1 MALRYD
7 GTCTACGSFVAA
19 RSKAWWDSA
28 GKLVTCLTCQPADS
42 SRLSPQPNSQRLRRL
57 MPFLADV
64 DARPAFPPPSVVDC
78 GVGGISA
85 AKEYE
90 RRSAKHAQQ
99 LETKWGTGRIG
110 RFAKFMSDEP
120 QSTTAWAKGADGERR
135 LAQRLTDELVDVAI
149 VLHDR
154 KVPGTCGNIDHLVI
168 GPTGVWV
175 VDAKNYNGRVEQ
187 RDVGGWLTTDKQL
200 YVNGRNQTKL
210 VTGLTWQV
218 EAVQAALAPIGFEH
232 TPVQPV
238 LCFVSS
244 EWGLFA
250 KPFRLDGTLVTWPT
264 KLLEQIRIAGPA
276 DQNLVETLARQLS
289 AKLPAS
295 T

>member
-7 GTCTACGSFVAA
+7 GTCAACGSSVGA

-28 GKLVTCLTCQPADS
+28 GKLVTCVSCLPADGYAS
-42 SRLSPQPNSQRLRRL
+42 TPPG
-57 MPFLADV
+57 LAAAQQADAVLAVV
-64 DARPAFPPPSVVDC
+64 DARPAFPPPCVLDC

-90 RRSAKHAQQ
+90 RRSAKHAHQI
-99 LETKWGTGRIG
+99 ESKWGTGRIG

-154 KVPGTCGNIDHLVI
+154 KVPGTRGNIDHLVI
-168 GPTGVWV
+168 APNGVWV

-210 VTGLTWQV
+210 ITGLTWQV
-218 EAVQAALAPIGFEH
+218 QAVKAALAPIGFEQ
-232 TPVQPV
+232 TPVHPV

-244 EWGLFA
+244 EWALFA

-264 KLLEQIRIAGPA
+264 RLLEEIRTAGPA
-276 DQNLVETLARQLS
+276 DQILVETLARQLS

>member
-1 MALRYD
+1 MALRYE
-7 GTCTACGSFVAA
+7 GTCAACGTFVAA

-28 GKLVTCLTCQPADS
+28 GKLVTCVSCLPANSHDS
-42 SRLSPQPNSQRLRRL
+42 PPPDLAPQADAV
-57 MPFLADV
+57 LAGV
-64 DARPAFPPPSVVDC
+64 DARPAFPLHPSSIAEWVESRRPRSTSVEAP
-78 GVGGISA
+78 SMLS
-85 AKEYE
+85 KS
-90 RRSAKHAQQ
+90 RRSGVPGASADSPQ
-99 LETKWGTGRIG
+99 
-110 RFAKFMSDEP
+110 FMSDEP
-120 QSTTAWAKGADGERR
+120 HSTTAWAKGADGERR

-154 KVPGTCGNIDHLVI
+154 KVPGTRGNIDHLVI
-168 GPTGVWV
+168 APAGVWV
-175 VDAKNYNGRVEQ
+175 VDAENYNGRVEQ

-210 VTGLTWQV
+210 ITGMTWQV
-218 EAVQAALAPIGFEH
+218 EAVQAALATIGFEH
-232 TPVQPV
+232 TPVHPA

-250 KPFRLDGTLVTWPT
+250 KPFRLDGTLVTWPK
-264 KLLEQIRIAGPA
+264 KLLEEIRIAGPA
-276 DQNLVETLARQLS
+276 DQILVETLARQLS